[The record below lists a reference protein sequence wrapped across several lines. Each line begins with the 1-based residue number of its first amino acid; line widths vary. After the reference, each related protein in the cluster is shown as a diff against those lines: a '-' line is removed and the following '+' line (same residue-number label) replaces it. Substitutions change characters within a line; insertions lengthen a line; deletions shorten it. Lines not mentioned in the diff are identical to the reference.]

1 MKSKLKIW
9 GSNTIS
15 RGAYS
20 STGNLTS
27 ISCSLSVCRFYAFK
41 QRVGDLW
48 LWEMIYTSGERSN
61 ITWGAK
67 EPTIFASQVH
77 LPPSLKR
84 ERVSTISAYEFKTL
98 FRIHFFAWKF
108 FDFFSSLLLIVT
120 WFRSS
125 GSTIFYILCF
135 FLHSHTNPS
144 EAQSPAVRPN
154 KNANLIK

>member
-84 ERVSTISAYEFKTL
+84 ACVYYLCIRIQNPFPYPFFCLKILWFFQLTPSHRHLIPFKWL
-98 FRIHFFAWKF
+98 HNFLYF
-108 FDFFSSLLLIVT
+108 V
-120 WFRSS
+120 
-125 GSTIFYILCF
+125 F

>member
-27 ISCSLSVCRFYAFK
+27 ISCSLSVGFMHSNNVWGIYGYGRWFIQAAKDQTLHEEPRSQLFSRLRCICRP
-41 QRVGDLW
+41 VW
-48 LWEMIYTSGERSN
+48 
-61 ITWGAK
+61 
-67 EPTIFASQVH
+67 
-77 LPPSLKR
+77 R